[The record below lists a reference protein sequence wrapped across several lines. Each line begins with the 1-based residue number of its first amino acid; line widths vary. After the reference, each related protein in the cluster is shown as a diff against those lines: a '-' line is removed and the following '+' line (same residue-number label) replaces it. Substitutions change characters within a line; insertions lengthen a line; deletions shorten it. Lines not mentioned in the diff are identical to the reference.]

1 LDILARL
8 LLHMCIPQQKV
19 QVMFRNAEDY
29 ARPRLEPDVQNVQ
42 DSATASRPPIR
53 SAAAIGETTVSHRLM
68 DQYLDRLALT
78 AVQREWVMAQSTSAS
93 GQSPAC
99 APFAALQR
107 ALADLSGGDELQTR
121 LAMALPA
128 TRHVE
133 TRPDVWLRHHQAPKI
148 HRASMASKPFLRTPQ
163 AALLACVHRRP
174 AMRRSVPTGR
184 LGWLA
189 KMVVA
194 CGVVLM
200 GSLAVPAFAHA
211 GDPMAHLNDQRY
223 ETRAPHTSQATLLSK
238 PSGLNACAGK
248 TNRRFGVVLPKKRG
262 MGACRATMF

>member
-1 LDILARL
+1 
-8 LLHMCIPQQKV
+8 MGIPQQKV
-19 QVMFRNAEDY
+19 QVMFRNTEDY
-29 ARPRLEPDVQNVQ
+29 ARPRPEPDVPNVQ

-53 SAAAIGETTVSHRLM
+53 SAAGREDATVPCLM
-68 DQYLDRLALT
+68 DRYLDRLELT
-78 AVQREWVMAQSTSAS
+78 AVQREWVAEQITDACRLT
-93 GQSPAC
+93 PAC
-99 APFAALQR
+99 SPFAALQR

-174 AMRRSVPTGR
+174 AMRRRVQTGR
-184 LGWLA
+184 LGWLVR
-189 KMVVA
+189 MVVA

-211 GDPMAHLNDQRY
+211 GDAAALLKNRY
-223 ETRAPHTSQATLLSK
+223 ETSTAPISQTTLSSK
-238 PSGLNACAGK
+238 HSGLNACAGK

-262 MGACRATMF
+262 MGACRATML